1 MRTAAFIAIELALLA
16 AAHVLGGPPWTA
28 LTVIACVAHAWGGLR
43 PARLA
48 PLAPAFAWAVAAR
61 ATGNRELYFP
71 FAMHLAAATAALPPV
86 TQPLA
91 CLAAGGAVATAFLA
105 IRWLQAATPRVL
117 AIEAAAVALVLVAAV
132 AARRRFPG
140 AAARWW
146 IPVAAALLA
155 TACLAL

>member
-16 AAHVLGGPPWTA
+16 AAHVLGGPAWTA
-28 LTVIACVAHAWGGLR
+28 LAVIACVAHAWGGLR
-43 PARLA
+43 PAQLA
-48 PLAPAFAWAVAAR
+48 PLAPALAWAVASQ

-71 FAMHLAAATAALPPV
+71 FAMHLAAATAAVPPV
-86 TQPLA
+86 TQPLG
-91 CLAAGGAVATAFLA
+91 CLAAGGTVATAFLA

-117 AIEAAAVALVLVAAV
+117 AVEAAAVAFVLVAVV

-146 IPVAAALLA
+146 IPVAAAILA